1 MVLAPVDNVPNRVA
15 REAQIVASRN
25 AATCAAGDHI
35 DNLGAVSDRCHA
47 VKGHHHW
54 TKAT

>member
-35 DNLGAVSDRCHA
+35 FNLGPVSGRCHA
-47 VKGHHHW
+47 VNGKLHW

>member
-1 MVLAPVDNVPNRVA
+1 MVPAPVDNVPNRVA

-35 DNLGAVSDRCHA
+35 YNLGTVSGRNHA
-47 VKGHHHW
+47 VNGQYHW